1 MSIAYSIVFPDQF
14 QWCRSSSTM
23 LGRDIIRFP
32 VIKMR
37 PCKRFHSLIQVQV
50 SDRPA
55 TTVLAYS
62 RKTTTSPVSGLLC
75 FPPPGFRLPGYI
87 EDTLATI

>member
-55 TTVLAYS
+55 INSIFEVCNYGKELFV
-62 RKTTTSPVSGLLC
+62 R
-75 FPPPGFRLPGYI
+75 
-87 EDTLATI
+87 